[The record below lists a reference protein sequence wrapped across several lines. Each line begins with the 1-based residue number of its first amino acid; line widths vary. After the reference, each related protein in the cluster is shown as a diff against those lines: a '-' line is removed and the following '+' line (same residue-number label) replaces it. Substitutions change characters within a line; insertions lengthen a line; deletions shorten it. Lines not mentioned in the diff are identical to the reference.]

1 MCSFLWL
8 QGYGHC
14 DILDKAGYNRK
25 YTIDFYHARDWE
37 ARMSNSKDAFST
49 LFVITY
55 HSFSKLYYTIDF
67 YPARD
72 WGARMCNS
80 KDAVWTLYGI
90 TFLSFIRL
98 PIAIFCLNT
107 PAIIVALCELLCE
120 RAPWIFS

>member
-55 HSFSKLYYTIDF
+55 HSFIKLYYTIDF
-67 YPARD
+67 YQPVTEEHGCATV
-72 WGARMCNS
+72 RMLFELCMELPFFPLLN
-80 KDAVWTLYGI
+80 
-90 TFLSFIRL
+90 FLLRSS
-98 PIAIFCLNT
+98 A
-107 PAIIVALCELLCE
+107 
-120 RAPWIFS
+120 